1 MVVEG
6 VVQGRYNFCECN
18 KRGQEAMAQ
27 SVNLTESR
35 FYSPVF
41 NAAVF
46 DGPIRIYFAQH
57 QEALALKVYYKL
69 QQYLQDTYSA
79 FRKNFKMH
87 GQMIFLML
95 YPTQESFK
103 DSFINEGG
111 GELAVAFEKLGD
123 DHVLGVR
130 GPLGEDEYEEVFQRV
145 KTILQ
150 DLGLSQEYA
159 AQSV

>member
-1 MVVEG
+1 
-6 VVQGRYNFCECN
+6 
-18 KRGQEAMAQ
+18 MAQ
-27 SVNLTESR
+27 SVIHLTESR

-69 QQYLQDTYSA
+69 QQYLQDTYSV
-79 FRKNFKMH
+79 FRKNFKQH
-87 GQMIFLML
+87 GQTIFLML

-111 GELAVAFEKLGD
+111 ADLSVAAEKLGD

-130 GPLGEDEYEEVFQRV
+130 GPLGEEEYLEVFERV

-150 DLGLSQEYA
+150 DLGLSQEFA
-159 AQSV
+159 VQSV

>member
-1 MVVEG
+1 MRSSKDVTTFAI
-6 VVQGRYNFCECN
+6 RN
-18 KRGQEAMAQ
+18 KRGQEAMTQ
-27 SVNLTESR
+27 STGQLTESR

-46 DGPIRIYFAQH
+46 DGPVRIYFAQH

-69 QQYLQDTYSA
+69 QQYFQDTYTA
-79 FRKNFKMH
+79 FRKNFKLN
-87 GQMIFLML
+87 GQTVFLML

-103 DSFINEGG
+103 DSFLNEGG
-111 GELAVAFEKLGD
+111 GEIAVAFERLGD

-130 GPLGEDEYEEVFQRV
+130 GPLGEEEYEEVFERV
-145 KTILQ
+145 KVILQ
-150 DLGLSQEYA
+150 DLELSREFA